1 MLLHYKGNNHIPSS
15 HNAIYKNTMK
25 IYEYL
30 PSLKNV
36 ITKKIITFL
45 VHTMLFT

>member
-1 MLLHYKGNNHIPSS
+1 MAMKKYK
-15 HNAIYKNTMK
+15 
-25 IYEYL
+25 YL

-36 ITKKIITFL
+36 ITKKTITFL

>member
-1 MLLHYKGNNHIPSS
+1 MINHKENNYISRS
-15 HNAIYKNTMK
+15 CNVIYMNTMK
-25 IYEYL
+25 KYKYL

-45 VHTMLFT
+45 LHTMLFA